1 MIDILSQ
8 IIRNLNLA
16 FVLNLRRYQRDLV
29 TVKSKLKALWYNEL
43 TDLYLWWEQGILLVA
58 L

>member
-16 FVLNLRRYQRDLV
+16 FVLTLRRYQHDLV

-43 TDLYLWWEQGILLVA
+43 TDLYSWWEQGILLVA